1 MKSCFG
7 ERSTRNAGWVNKKV
21 KSVALDGQLL
31 ASLRCNALNTLA
43 SSGWP
48 FCFSKAER
56 WSVEGQW
63 DKPRMHFFLKRNVSG
78 KWPTM
83 HVIKQ
88 RHYMHNGALWQN
100 NKAEAFLDLEIDWAG
115 NWIEN
120 QAGMFVS
127 GQRYLL
133 GDCLG
138 LLDYVVE
145 RKVFFSFFWPFNE
158 FCFLDFQKKYLCK
171 SVISPFH

>member
-21 KSVALDGQLL
+21 KSVALDGQFLPAFGAVRPIHWRHLADLFASRKPNADLL
-31 ASLRCNALNTLA
+31 KDNEISHKCI
-43 SSGWP
+43 
-48 FCFSKAER
+48 
-56 WSVEGQW
+56 
-63 DKPRMHFFLKRNVSG
+63 FFLKRNVSG

-120 QAGMFVS
+120 QAGTFVS
-127 GQRYLL
+127 GQRNLL
-133 GDCLG
+133 GECSG

-145 RKVFFSFFWPFNE
+145 RKVSFPSFGRSMN
-158 FCFLDFQKKYLCK
+158 
-171 SVISPFH
+171 SVF